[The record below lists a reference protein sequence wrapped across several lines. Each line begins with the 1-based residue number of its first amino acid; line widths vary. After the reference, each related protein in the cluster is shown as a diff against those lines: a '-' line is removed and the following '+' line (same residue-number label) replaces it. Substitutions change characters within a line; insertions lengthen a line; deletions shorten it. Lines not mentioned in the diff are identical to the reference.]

1 MSEEI
6 TNVNTVQ
13 QPTTTE
19 GQTGAASAPQ
29 ENSMVNVSTENN
41 TVDNVQPAVGEQVE
55 NAQATDITDKFVE
68 PKPDVNVE
76 ALQKQ
81 VQEYQAKEQ
90 ETRELL
96 SRLGTD
102 GNTDIQVLE
111 AIKQRDIID
120 NQAQQA
126 YVKLCNK
133 YGVDYRAENIEASAK
148 ALKEKDPQAY
158 YDLQYE
164 LGQLD
169 SIVNE
174 KRGVIDNFITQKQVQ
189 TSLNKYGQF
198 LNASPALKQQ
208 LNSYL
213 NTVPLTDPVN
223 QIDTFMQM
231 ATAIQR
237 EAIEIGKILAQQ
249 QAQAQSPANV
259 LNNSVMA
266 QQTSYA
272 ATPPKTWT
280 RQEIAAMSD
289 KEFAKYE
296 KEIDRAVREGRVI

>member
-19 GQTGAASAPQ
+19 GQTGAAPATQ

-68 PKPDVNVE
+68 PKPDVNME

-102 GNTDIQVLE
+102 GTTDIQVLE

-189 TSLNKYGQF
+189 TSLNKYGQL

>member
-19 GQTGAASAPQ
+19 GQTGAAPATQ
-29 ENSMVNVSTENN
+29 ENSTVNVSTENN
-41 TVDNVQPAVGEQVE
+41 TVDNVQPTVGEQVE

-102 GNTDIQVLE
+102 GTTDIQVLE

-189 TSLNKYGQF
+189 TSLNKYGQW

>member
-19 GQTGAASAPQ
+19 GQTGAAPATQ

-68 PKPDVNVE
+68 PKQDVNVE
-76 ALQKQ
+76 ALQQQ

-174 KRGVIDNFITQKQVQ
+174 KRGVIDNFITHKQVQ
-189 TSLNKYGQF
+189 TSLNRYGQL

>member
-19 GQTGAASAPQ
+19 GQTGAAPATQ

-68 PKPDVNVE
+68 PKQDVNVE

-158 YDLQYE
+158 YDLQCE

-169 SIVNE
+169 NIVNE

-189 TSLNKYGQF
+189 TSLNKYGQL

>member
-19 GQTGAASAPQ
+19 GQTGSAPAPQ
-29 ENSMVNVSTENN
+29 ENSTVNVSTENN
-41 TVDNVQPAVGEQVE
+41 TVDNVQPAVGEQTE

-68 PKPDVNVE
+68 PKQDVNVE

-102 GNTDIQVLE
+102 GTTDIQVLE

-126 YVKLCNK
+126 YVMLCNK

-169 SIVNE
+169 NIVNE

-189 TSLNKYGQF
+189 TSLGKYGQL

>member
-19 GQTGAASAPQ
+19 GQTGAAPATQ

-68 PKPDVNVE
+68 PKQDANVE

-102 GNTDIQVLE
+102 GTTDIQVLE

-120 NQAQQA
+120 NQSQQA
-126 YVKLCNK
+126 YIKLCNK

-174 KRGVIDNFITQKQVQ
+174 KRGVIDNFITQKRVQ
-189 TSLNKYGQF
+189 TSLNKYGQL

>member
-19 GQTGAASAPQ
+19 GQTGAAPATQ
-29 ENSMVNVSTENN
+29 ENSTVNVSTENN
-41 TVDNVQPAVGEQVE
+41 TVDNVQPTVGEQVE

-68 PKPDVNVE
+68 PKQDVNVE

-102 GNTDIQVLE
+102 GTTDIQVLE

-169 SIVNE
+169 STVNE

-189 TSLNKYGQF
+189 TSLNKYGQL

>member
-19 GQTGAASAPQ
+19 GQTGAAPATQ

-41 TVDNVQPAVGEQVE
+41 TVDNVQPAVGEQVK

-68 PKPDVNVE
+68 PKQDVNVE

-102 GNTDIQVLE
+102 GTTDIQVLE

-148 ALKEKDPQAY
+148 ALKEKDPQVY

-169 SIVNE
+169 NIVNE

-189 TSLNKYGQF
+189 TSLNKYGQL

>member
-19 GQTGAASAPQ
+19 GQTGAAPATQ
-29 ENSMVNVSTENN
+29 ENSTVNVSTENN
-41 TVDNVQPAVGEQVE
+41 TVDNVQPAVGEATE

-68 PKPDVNVE
+68 PKQDVNVE

-102 GNTDIQVLE
+102 GITDIQVLE

-169 SIVNE
+169 NIVNE

-189 TSLNKYGQF
+189 TSLNKYGQL

-213 NTVPLTDPVN
+213 NTVPPTDPVN

>member
-1 MSEEI
+1 MTEES

-13 QPTTTE
+13 QTTTTA
-19 GQTGAASAPQ
+19 GQTGTAPATQ
-29 ENSMVNVSTENN
+29 ENSTVNVSTENN
-41 TVDNVQPAVGEQVE
+41 TVDNVQPAVGEQTE

-102 GNTDIQVLE
+102 GTTDIQVLE

-174 KRGVIDNFITQKQVQ
+174 KRGVIDNFITQNQVQ
-189 TSLNKYGQF
+189 TSLNKYGQL

>member
-19 GQTGAASAPQ
+19 GQTGTAPATQ

-68 PKPDVNVE
+68 PKQDVNVE

-102 GNTDIQVLE
+102 GTTDIQVLE

-189 TSLNKYGQF
+189 TNLNKYGQL

>member
-19 GQTGAASAPQ
+19 GQTGSAPATQ
-29 ENSMVNVSTENN
+29 ENSTVNVSTENN

-68 PKPDVNVE
+68 PKQDVNVE

-169 SIVNE
+169 NIVNE

-189 TSLNKYGQF
+189 TSFNKYGQL

-249 QAQAQSPANV
+249 QAQAQSPANI

>member
-1 MSEEI
+1 MSEGI

-19 GQTGAASAPQ
+19 GQTGTAPATQ
-29 ENSMVNVSTENN
+29 ENSTVDVSTENN
-41 TVDNVQPAVGEQVE
+41 TVDNVQPAVGEATE

-68 PKPDVNVE
+68 TKQDVNVE

-102 GNTDIQVLE
+102 GTTDIQVLE

-169 SIVNE
+169 NIVNE

-189 TSLNKYGQF
+189 TSLNKYGQL

-231 ATAIQR
+231 AAAIQR

>member
-19 GQTGAASAPQ
+19 GQTGAAPATQ

-68 PKPDVNVE
+68 PKQDVNVE

-102 GNTDIQVLE
+102 GTTDIQVLE

-189 TSLNKYGQF
+189 TSLNEYGQL

>member
-68 PKPDVNVE
+68 PKQDVNVE

-90 ETRELL
+90 ETREML

-169 SIVNE
+169 NIVNE

-189 TSLNKYGQF
+189 TSLNKYGQL

>member
-19 GQTGAASAPQ
+19 GQTGAAPATQ

-41 TVDNVQPAVGEQVE
+41 TVDNVQPAVGEATE

-102 GNTDIQVLE
+102 GTTDIQVLE

-189 TSLNKYGQF
+189 TSLNKYGQL

>member
-19 GQTGAASAPQ
+19 GQTGSAPAPQ
-29 ENSMVNVSTENN
+29 ENSTVNVSTENN
-41 TVDNVQPAVGEQVE
+41 TVDNVQPAVGEQTE

-68 PKPDVNVE
+68 PKQDVNVE

-102 GNTDIQVLE
+102 GTTDIQVLE

-169 SIVNE
+169 NIVNE

-189 TSLNKYGQF
+189 TSLSKYGQL

-223 QIDTFMQM
+223 QIDTFMQI

-266 QQTSYA
+266 QQTSYS

>member
-19 GQTGAASAPQ
+19 GQTGAAPATQ

-68 PKPDVNVE
+68 PKQDVNVE

-189 TSLNKYGQF
+189 TSLNRYGQL

>member
-19 GQTGAASAPQ
+19 GQTGAAPATQ

-68 PKPDVNVE
+68 PKQDVNVE

-102 GNTDIQVLE
+102 GTTDIQVLE

-169 SIVNE
+169 NIVNE
-174 KRGVIDNFITQKQVQ
+174 KRGVIDNFVTQKQVQ
-189 TSLNKYGQF
+189 TSLNKYGQL

-223 QIDTFMQM
+223 QINTFMQM

>member
-6 TNVNTVQ
+6 INVNTVQ

-19 GQTGAASAPQ
+19 GQTGAAPATQ

-68 PKPDVNVE
+68 PKQDVNVE

-102 GNTDIQVLE
+102 GTTDIQVLE

-148 ALKEKDPQAY
+148 ALKEKDPQTY

-189 TSLNKYGQF
+189 TSLNKYGQL

>member
-1 MSEEI
+1 MAEEI

-19 GQTGAASAPQ
+19 GTTGTAPAPQ
-29 ENSMVNVSTENN
+29 ENSTVNVSTENN

-55 NAQATDITDKFVE
+55 NAQATDVTDKFVE

-189 TSLNKYGQF
+189 TSLNKYGQL

>member
-19 GQTGAASAPQ
+19 GQTGAAPATQ

-68 PKPDVNVE
+68 PKQDVNVE

-158 YDLQYE
+158 YDLRYE

-169 SIVNE
+169 NIVNE
-174 KRGVIDNFITQKQVQ
+174 KRGVIDNFITQKQFQ
-189 TSLNKYGQF
+189 TSLNKYGQL

>member
-13 QPTTTE
+13 QTTTTE
-19 GQTGAASAPQ
+19 GQTGTAPATQ

-68 PKPDVNVE
+68 PKQDVNVE

-102 GNTDIQVLE
+102 GTTDIQVLE

-189 TSLNKYGQF
+189 TSLNKYGQL

-208 LNSYL
+208 MNSYL

-280 RQEIAAMSD
+280 RQEIATMSD

>member
-19 GQTGAASAPQ
+19 GQTGAAPATQ
-29 ENSMVNVSTENN
+29 ENSTVNVSTENN

-68 PKPDVNVE
+68 PKQDVNVE

-102 GNTDIQVLE
+102 GTTDIQVLE

-169 SIVNE
+169 NIVNE

-189 TSLNKYGQF
+189 TSLNKYGQL

-213 NTVPLTDPVN
+213 NTVPPTDPVN

>member
-19 GQTGAASAPQ
+19 GQTGAASTPQ

-68 PKPDVNVE
+68 PKQDVNVE

-102 GNTDIQVLE
+102 GTTDIQVLE

-189 TSLNKYGQF
+189 TSLNKYGQL

-223 QIDTFMQM
+223 QIDTFMQI

-266 QQTSYA
+266 QQISYA

>member
-19 GQTGAASAPQ
+19 GQTGTAPATQ
-29 ENSMVNVSTENN
+29 ENSTVNVSTENN

-68 PKPDVNVE
+68 PKQDVNVE

-102 GNTDIQVLE
+102 GTTDIQVLE

-174 KRGVIDNFITQKQVQ
+174 KRGVVDNFITQKQVQ
-189 TSLNKYGQF
+189 TSLNKYGQL
-198 LNASPALKQQ
+198 LNASPTLKQQ

>member
-19 GQTGAASAPQ
+19 GQTGAAPATQ

-68 PKPDVNVE
+68 PKQDVNVE

-174 KRGVIDNFITQKQVQ
+174 KRGIIDNFITQKQVQ
-189 TSLNKYGQF
+189 TTLNKYGQL

-213 NTVPLTDPVN
+213 NTVPLTDSVN

>member
-19 GQTGAASAPQ
+19 GQTGAAPATQ

-41 TVDNVQPAVGEQVE
+41 TVDNVQLTVGEQVE

-68 PKPDVNVE
+68 PKQDVNVE

-169 SIVNE
+169 NIVNE
-174 KRGVIDNFITQKQVQ
+174 KRGVIDNFITQKQAQ
-189 TSLNKYGQF
+189 TSLSKYGQL

>member
-19 GQTGAASAPQ
+19 GQTGAAPATQ
-29 ENSMVNVSTENN
+29 ENSTVNVSTENN

-68 PKPDVNVE
+68 PKQDVNVE

-102 GNTDIQVLE
+102 GTTDIQVLE

-189 TSLNKYGQF
+189 TSLNKYGQL

-237 EAIEIGKILAQQ
+237 EAVEIGKILAQQ

>member
-19 GQTGAASAPQ
+19 GQTGAAPATQ

-41 TVDNVQPAVGEQVE
+41 TVDNVQPAVEEQVE

-68 PKPDVNVE
+68 PKQDVNVE

-189 TSLNKYGQF
+189 TSLNQYGQL

-249 QAQAQSPANV
+249 QVQAQSPANV

>member
-19 GQTGAASAPQ
+19 GQTGAAPATQ

-68 PKPDVNVE
+68 PKQDVNVE

-102 GNTDIQVLE
+102 GTTDIQVLE
-111 AIKQRDIID
+111 AIKHRDIID

-169 SIVNE
+169 NIVNE

-189 TSLNKYGQF
+189 TSLNKYGQL

>member
-19 GQTGAASAPQ
+19 GQTGAAPATQ

-68 PKPDVNVE
+68 PKQDVNVE

-102 GNTDIQVLE
+102 GTTDIQVLE

-120 NQAQQA
+120 NQAQRA

-189 TSLNKYGQF
+189 TSLNKYGQL

>member
-19 GQTGAASAPQ
+19 GQTGAAPATQ

-41 TVDNVQPAVGEQVE
+41 TVDSVQPAVGEQVE

-68 PKPDVNVE
+68 PKQDVNVE

-81 VQEYQAKEQ
+81 VQEYQTKEQ

-169 SIVNE
+169 NIVNE

-189 TSLNKYGQF
+189 TSLNKYGQL

>member
-1 MSEEI
+1 M
-6 TNVNTVQ
+6 
-13 QPTTTE
+13 
-19 GQTGAASAPQ
+19 
-29 ENSMVNVSTENN
+29 
-41 TVDNVQPAVGEQVE
+41 
-55 NAQATDITDKFVE
+55 
-68 PKPDVNVE
+68 
-76 ALQKQ
+76 
-81 VQEYQAKEQ
+81 
-90 ETRELL
+90 
-96 SRLGTD
+96 
-102 GNTDIQVLE
+102 E

-169 SIVNE
+169 NIVNE

-189 TSLNKYGQF
+189 TSLSKYGQL
-198 LNASPALKQQ
+198 LNASPTLKQQ

-266 QQTSYA
+266 QQTSYS

>member
-19 GQTGAASAPQ
+19 GQTGAAPATQ
-29 ENSMVNVSTENN
+29 ENSTVNVSTENN

-68 PKPDVNVE
+68 SKPDVNVE

-81 VQEYQAKEQ
+81 IQEYQAKEQ

-169 SIVNE
+169 NIVNE

-189 TSLNKYGQF
+189 TSLNKYGQL

>member
-19 GQTGAASAPQ
+19 GQTGAAPATQ
-29 ENSMVNVSTENN
+29 ENSTVNVSTENN
-41 TVDNVQPAVGEQVE
+41 TVDNVQPTVGEQVE

-68 PKPDVNVE
+68 PKQDVNVE

-102 GNTDIQVLE
+102 GTTDIQVLE

-169 SIVNE
+169 NIVNE

-189 TSLNKYGQF
+189 TSFNKYGQL

>member
-19 GQTGAASAPQ
+19 GQTGSAPATQ
-29 ENSMVNVSTENN
+29 ENSTVNVSTENN
-41 TVDNVQPAVGEQVE
+41 TVENVQPAVGEANE

-102 GNTDIQVLE
+102 GTTDIQVLE

-169 SIVNE
+169 NIVNE
-174 KRGVIDNFITQKQVQ
+174 KREVIDNFITQKQVQ
-189 TSLNKYGQF
+189 SSLKQYGQL

>member
-13 QPTTTE
+13 QTTTTE
-19 GQTGAASAPQ
+19 GQTGAAPATQ

-68 PKPDVNVE
+68 PKQDVNVE

-102 GNTDIQVLE
+102 GTTDIQVLE

-189 TSLNKYGQF
+189 TSLNKYGQL

>member
-19 GQTGAASAPQ
+19 GQTGAAPATQ
-29 ENSMVNVSTENN
+29 ENSTVNVSTENN

-68 PKPDVNVE
+68 PKQDVNVE

-102 GNTDIQVLE
+102 GTTDIQVLE

-133 YGVDYRAENIEASAK
+133 YGVDYSAENIEASAK

-189 TSLNKYGQF
+189 TSLNKYGQL

-223 QIDTFMQM
+223 QINTFMQM